1 MRLLFLINMAMF
13 LVLMPVQ
20 AQETELSSFDQRK
33 RDAMVKKLELSAD
46 QIVQVDSVFHAFSE
60 RLYSYDLQIK
70 EVQRDT
76 SFTEKEISTRLNVL
90 RQNQKDERALREL
103 DLRNNLTP
111 EQLIVYEK
119 DIQPAKPQVLHFGIH
134 NRADCNV
141 CAK

>member
-1 MRLLFLINMAMF
+1 MRLLFLTNMAMF

-119 DIQPAKPQVLHFGIH
+119 DIQPAKHQVLHFGIH